1 VGVSQTA
8 ATTGSQSLLELKQVV
23 SLVTQQKTARSAL
36 LAAST
41 IAHLDHP
48 MTELKEKSGQ
58 ISLATAREKPIVQSA
73 RAGQTDLPTEIETQI
88 HAVLNHAVPIQEVS
102 VSQPHVQIVLG
113 NQDHLLPAQTLTVLG
128 NHVLQDLTDQTD
140 LPMTETHLTET
151 TQTVPSVQLAQTLT
165 ALGSHVLQDQIDQ
178 SAEEIPEDSLLVQ
191 THESMTGT
199 ATLTARTASQEIAQ
213 EMRAS

>member
-1 VGVSQTA
+1 VDVSQTA
-8 ATTGSQSLLELKQVV
+8 VTTGSQSLLEPKQVV
-23 SLVTQQKTARSAL
+23 SLVTQQKIVPVAL

-41 IAHLDHP
+41 TAHLDHQ

-58 ISLATAREKPIVQSA
+58 TSLVTARAEMTAQSA

-88 HAVLNHAVPIQEVS
+88 HAVLNHAVLIQEAS
-102 VSQPHVQIVLG
+102 VNQPHVQIVLG
-113 NQDHLLPAQTLTVLG
+113 N
-128 NHVLQDLTDQTD
+128 HVLQDQTDQTD

-151 TQTVPSVQLAQTLT
+151 TQTVPSVPLAQTLT
-165 ALGSHVLQDQIDQ
+165 VLGSHVLQDQIDQ

-191 THESMTGT
+191 THESMTGI

>member
-23 SLVTQQKTARSAL
+23 SLVTQQKIVPVAL

-41 IAHLDHP
+41 TAHLDHQ
-48 MTELKEKSGQ
+48 MTELREKSGQ
-58 ISLATAREKPIVQSA
+58 TSLATVREKPTVQSA
-73 RAGQTDLPTEIETQI
+73 RAGQTVLPTEIETNHVLLI
-88 HAVLNHAVPIQEVS
+88 HAVLIQEVS
-102 VSQPHVQIVLG
+102 VSQPHVQI
-113 NQDHLLPAQTLTVLG
+113 VLG

-151 TQTVPSVQLAQTLT
+151 IQTVPSVQHVQTLT
-165 ALGSHVLQDQIDQ
+165 ALGNHVLQDRTDL
-178 SAEEIPEDSLLVQ
+178 SVPVTREVSLLVQ
-191 THESMTGT
+191 THASMTGI
-199 ATLTARTASQEIAQ
+199 ATLTARTASREIAQ

>member
-48 MTELKEKSGQ
+48 MTELREKSGQ
-58 ISLATAREKPIVQSA
+58 TSLATVREKPTVQSA
-73 RAGQTDLPTEIETQI
+73 RAGQTVLPTEIETNHVLLI
-88 HAVLNHAVPIQEVS
+88 HAVLIQEVS

-165 ALGSHVLQDQIDQ
+165 VLGNHVPQDQIDLSVQ
-178 SAEEIPEDSLLVQ
+178 EIPEDSLLVQ
-191 THESMTGT
+191 THASMTGT
-199 ATLTARTASQEIAQ
+199 ATLTVRTASRETVLGMKAL
-213 EMRAS
+213 